1 MLKDTQIE
9 NRLLPIHFNK
19 VNYFLELLT
28 DAADKR
34 VKPMRISGPVS
45 AVVNS
50 KAPALWTIS
59 PDALIF
65 DAIKLMAEKNIGA
78 LLVMS
83 GDRLLGVF
91 TERDYTRKVALQ
103 GRTSK
108 ETRVREV
115 LSPEVIIIEPNQ
127 TVEEGMRLMT
137 EHRVR
142 HLPVVEN
149 GKVLGIVSI
158 GDLVN
163 WTIFAQRATIAQMEQ
178 YIAGGV
184 AA

>member
-1 MLKDTQIE
+1 MK
-9 NRLLPIHFNK
+9 
-19 VNYFLELLT
+19 
-28 DAADKR
+28 
-34 VKPMRISGPVS
+34 ISGPVS
-45 AVVNS
+45 AVVSS
-50 KAPALWTIS
+50 KVPELWTIS

-78 LLVMS
+78 LVVMA
-83 GDRLLGVF
+83 GDRLAGVF

-103 GRTSK
+103 GKSSR

-115 LSPEVIIIEPNQ
+115 LSPEVITVEPNQ
-127 TVEEGMRLMT
+127 TVEECMRLMT

-142 HLPVVEN
+142 HLPVVEK

-163 WTIFAQRATIAQMEQ
+163 WTIFAQRATIDQMTH
-178 YIAGGV
+178 YITGAYPQHS
-184 AA
+184 A

>member
-1 MLKDTQIE
+1 MK
-9 NRLLPIHFNK
+9 
-19 VNYFLELLT
+19 
-28 DAADKR
+28 
-34 VKPMRISGPVS
+34 ISGPVS
-45 AVVNS
+45 AVVSS
-50 KAPALWTIS
+50 KVPALWTIS
-59 PDALIF
+59 PDALVF

-78 LLVMS
+78 LVVMA
-83 GDRLLGVF
+83 GDRLIGVF

-103 GRTSK
+103 GRSSK

-115 LSPEVIIIEPNQ
+115 LSPEVITVEPNQ
-127 TVEEGMRLMT
+127 TVEDGMRLMT

-142 HLPVVEN
+142 HLPVVEK

-178 YIAGGV
+178 YITGS
-184 AA
+184 AAA